1 MVRMTKDAATVGIGG
16 PYRGRVSAAGFTL
29 AGMSL
34 RTVIELAGNC
44 AVVAETGGDIE
55 RQAVVVRV
63 YLGDTLTLIMPPDV
77 ADALADALADTE
89 NPVKLWP
96 NYH

>member
-1 MVRMTKDAATVGIGG
+1 MPR
-16 PYRGRVSAAGFTL
+16 SNL

-44 AVVAETGGDIE
+44 SVVAESGPDID
-55 RQAVVVRV
+55 RQSVVIKV
-63 YLGDTLTLIMPPDV
+63 YLGDALVLQLPPDV

-89 NPVKLWP
+89 PVITWP
-96 NYH
+96 SRPIKYR